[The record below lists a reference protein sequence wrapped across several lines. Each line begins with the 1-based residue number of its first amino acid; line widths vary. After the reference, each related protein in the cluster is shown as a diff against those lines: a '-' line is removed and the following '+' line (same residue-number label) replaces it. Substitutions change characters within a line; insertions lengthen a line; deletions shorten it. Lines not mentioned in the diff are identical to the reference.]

1 MSKSKQKIT
10 LSQSRDIPFNKLV
23 LSQANVRR
31 IKAGVSIEE
40 LAEFELPA
48 GGRRYRARELVVKQ
62 KRLAR
67 TVPIPCVVRT
77 EGIAEEDSLAENV
90 QRAPL
95 HALDQFRAFLA
106 LREKGMSEEEMAAAF
121 FVSVQVVKQR
131 LKRASVS
138 PKLLDVYAEDGMTLD
153 QLMAFA
159 VNPDHER
166 QEQVWEAL
174 QRSYTEEPY
183 YIRRLLTEGAVR
195 ASDKRAQFVGIEP
208 YQAAGGAIMRDL
220 FQQDDG
226 GWLRD
231 PVLLDQLVA
240 EKLQC
245 ETEAVRAEGW
255 KWVEVAIDFPYG
267 HTYGLRCI
275 AGEPIAMSDEEIA
288 TAEALRAEY
297 ENLEHA
303 HADADELPEDVDQR
317 LGEIETALA
326 ALDDRPVK
334 YDPEE
339 ITRAG
344 VFVSIDGSG
353 VLRVER
359 GYVRLEDELAVPE
372 SEPDTD
378 ATEAGAVDAAV
389 VEDVEPE
396 VNSPADQEEPEED
409 GGLRPIPDRLL
420 TELTAYRT
428 LALRDALAQNPHV
441 AFLAAL
447 HVLCLKL
454 FYRYTSESCVEIDVK
469 SVLFGSQAP
478 GLNDT
483 GIAKAVDDRHRCWSE
498 QLPQESGDVWDV
510 LLAFDTDS
518 RQVLFAHCV
527 ALSINGVHESWDRRP
542 RALAHADRIA
552 EAIGLDTAAAGWSP
566 TVDNYLGRV
575 TKARILQAVREAN
588 GEQAAQLMNHLK
600 KGEMAE
606 TAQELLAGSGWLP
619 EPLRTPGRGITA
631 PSPSRDVEAT
641 SPVVSSG
648 EESVAIGYETAKA
661 NSESSAE
668 DQPVATESHAVV
680 AE

>member
-48 GGRRYRARELVVKQ
+48 GGRRYRALELLVKQ

-297 ENLEHA
+297 EKLEHA

-359 GYVRLEDELAVPE
+359 GYVRLEDEPAVPE

-409 GGLRPIPDRLL
+409 GGLRHSRSAADRAHSVPHARLARRACSESARGVPGSAPRPLPQALL
-420 TELTAYRT
+420 
-428 LALRDALAQNPHV
+428 P
-441 AFLAAL
+441 L
-447 HVLCLKL
+447 HV
-454 FYRYTSESCVEIDVK
+454 
-469 SVLFGSQAP
+469 
-478 GLNDT
+478 
-483 GIAKAVDDRHRCWSE
+483 
-498 QLPQESGDVWDV
+498 
-510 LLAFDTDS
+510 
-518 RQVLFAHCV
+518 
-527 ALSINGVHESWDRRP
+527 
-542 RALAHADRIA
+542 
-552 EAIGLDTAAAGWSP
+552 
-566 TVDNYLGRV
+566 RV
-575 TKARILQAVREAN
+575 VR
-588 GEQAAQLMNHLK
+588 
-600 KGEMAE
+600 
-606 TAQELLAGSGWLP
+606 
-619 EPLRTPGRGITA
+619 
-631 PSPSRDVEAT
+631 
-641 SPVVSSG
+641 
-648 EESVAIGYETAKA
+648 
-661 NSESSAE
+661 
-668 DQPVATESHAVV
+668 
-680 AE
+680 